1 MPLAVLYYWDIDRK
15 SQVSMIHSRDA
26 LRFLVKIQIPGAI
39 MIIAKDK
46 AVTLDYT
53 LSDGTGE
60 TIETSKGKEPLTY
73 IHGSGS
79 LIKGFEAAMEGRSI
93 RDSFSFTVK
102 PEDGYGERR
111 QELLF
116 QATREQLKGIPDLAV
131 GMPLKV
137 QTPDRE
143 LVVTVAGFENDSEL
157 LDGNHPLAGKELTFA
172 VEVLDVRDA
181 TPAEIEEAGRPDCCG
196 GSCTDACGTDCCG

>member
-1 MPLAVLYYWDIDRK
+1 
-15 SQVSMIHSRDA
+15 
-26 LRFLVKIQIPGAI
+26 

-79 LIKGFEAAMEGRSI
+79 LIKGFETAMEGRSV

-143 LVVTVAGFENDSEL
+143 LVVTIAGFENDSVL
-157 LDGNHPLAGKELTFA
+157 LDGNHPLAGKELAFA

-181 TPAEIEEAGRPDCCG
+181 TLAEIEEARSRDCCG